1 MAATL
6 LAPRHGSDLNHPQV
20 QWRDL
25 VSMTRTEKLLELLHP
40 LPWLLTSIWLYSR
53 EHLLLGACASFYF
66 FLTGLRL
73 SHGAQHYS
81 IGLPRWAQDLVLF
94 SLSAL
99 MLGSMHAVQAS
110 HLHHHRHCLTESD
123 AEGATA
129 RLSWWRAILVG
140 PLFPIRLH
148 RAAWQLG
155 NQRQRRWIAA
165 ELTAIAC
172 VITAAFLLAF
182 PGLTIH
188 VAAMLVGECF
198 TGFFAVWT
206 VHHHCDDAEFPART
220 QRGRWIN
227 LLSYNMFFHAEHHL
241 YPAVPT
247 CHLHT
252 LAQRLDQVN
261 STLRNKQVLARLSC
275 TRQQLIRRGLEP
287 KVQLA

>member
-6 LAPRHGSDLNHPQV
+6 FASRHGSDLNLPQV

-25 VSMTRTEKLLELLHP
+25 IAMNRSEKLLELLHP
-40 LPWLLTSIWLYSR
+40 LPWLVASLWLYSR
-53 EHLLLGACASFYF
+53 GQLVLGALASFYF

-81 IGLPRWAQDLVLF
+81 IGLPRRAQDLVLF
-94 SLSAL
+94 TLSAL

-129 RLSWWRAILVG
+129 RLSWWRALLVG

-148 RAAWQLG
+148 RAAWTLG
-155 NQRQRRWIAA
+155 TDRQRRWILV
-165 ELTAIAC
+165 ELIAIAC
-172 VITAAFLLAF
+172 VIITAFLLAL

-206 VHHHCDDAEFPART
+206 VHHHCDDAELPART

-227 LLSYNMFFHAEHHL
+227 RVSYNMFFHAEHHL

-252 LAQRLDQVN
+252 LADRLDHVN
-261 STLRNKQVLARLSC
+261 STLARKQVLGRDQPLKIAIS
-275 TRQQLIRRGLEP
+275 LER
-287 KVQLA
+287 VN